1 MTARL
6 ERIDPETPLNV
17 VNRFGITTLAADL
30 EAGTI
35 VASMPIAGM
44 TNPLTGLPTIAGL
57 AVLVDDVAGR
67 ANYYRTS
74 REQWTVSSELTVDIN
89 PVAYSSL
96 VAAPDE
102 PVIASARGV
111 GAPGSPLLSVCDLV
125 HAGQPIGVGTVH
137 TLALEGGPDT
147 PVTGG
152 ADPLIRTPSTTLADL
167 MAVEP
172 LPGGDQAA
180 RLRQRPDP
188 IVNNLLGIV
197 HGGVSSAAL
206 ELVAAAAIN
215 HDRSDPQRTGSIR
228 VNFLRPFIVAADAS
242 AESVYAG
249 TALRVG
255 RSTAVADAHAIGQDG
270 KVALVAR
277 VTTYR

>member
-102 PVIASARGV
+102 PVIASARGWERL
-111 GAPGSPLLSVCDLV
+111 GPHCCRCAILSTPGNRSVWARC
-125 HAGQPIGVGTVH
+125 
-137 TLALEGGPDT
+137 T
-147 PVTGG
+147 PWPWR
-152 ADPLIRTPSTTLADL
+152 ADPTRRSPA
-167 MAVEP
+167 EP
-172 LPGGDQAA
+172 TRSSGH
-180 RLRQRPDP
+180 RRP
-188 IVNNLLGIV
+188 
-197 HGGVSSAAL
+197 
-206 ELVAAAAIN
+206 
-215 HDRSDPQRTGSIR
+215 RSRI
-228 VNFLRPFIVAADAS
+228 
-242 AESVYAG
+242 
-249 TALRVG
+249 
-255 RSTAVADAHAIGQDG
+255 
-270 KVALVAR
+270 
-277 VTTYR
+277 